1 MLLVLVLLYILIT
14 TTIITS
20 SFIKYKRGTNKNILN
35 DVREHINLELP
46 LREKNIIKKIN
57 GFYGLI
63 GPNIPIDSNINS
75 LFELFTGNGVI
86 QGVFFNKGNLTF
98 VKHLIKTEKILYEEK
113 NGKIPTN
120 FILTMF
126 FLLLNK
132 IKLFPNVMGMANT
145 AILNVKN
152 KNYALFERD
161 HPYSID
167 INLKSS
173 TIKTIEKRYIERVEH
188 FSGHSKTTSNG
199 NIETI
204 DYKVCKK
211 NVNYYLLNKDFSVI
225 EDIEFKFNYIPII
238 HDFYSD
244 QNYLTMIDSP
254 LTHKLEN
261 IFRKKLPIN
270 LNCNKDTFIYVYNK
284 KTTVCEKYICEK
296 GFYVFHYAYIKHKQD
311 TIEIYASQYDEFD
324 FTSVNIKGNYRMIN
338 INKKTKKVS
347 IQKNPEIEK
356 YNLDFPIL
364 FKDKVI
370 SRNYDNR
377 RINGFVITKDLKI
390 EKSLMYEKKHI
401 CGEHSVIYIE
411 KIPYLIFFNIEFS
424 EEPKNYNN
432 FLSLVNLNNYD
443 IIDIKLEYKL
453 NLGFHSVFIE
463 NSLGN

>member
-1 MLLVLVLLYILIT
+1 MLLVLLYILIT
-14 TTIITS
+14 SKITS
-20 SFIKYKRGTNKNILN
+20 SFIKYKTGINKNILY

-63 GPNIPIDSNINS
+63 GPNIDMDSNIDS
-75 LFELFTGNGVI
+75 LFELFTGDGII
-86 QGVFFNKGNLTF
+86 QGMFFNKGNLTF
-98 VKHLIKTEKILYEEK
+98 VKHLIKTEKVLFEEK
-113 NGKIPTN
+113 VGRIPNN

-132 IKLFPNVMGMANT
+132 IKLFPNIMGMANT

-161 HPYSID
+161 YPYL
-167 INLKSS
+167 INVDLEKKEVS
-173 TIKTIEKRYIERVEH
+173 TVKKVHIGAFQH

-204 DYKVCKK
+204 DYKVCNK
-211 NVNYYLLNKDFSVI
+211 NVNYYLLNNDFSVTNSFKI
-225 EDIEFKFNYIPII
+225 KFNYVPII
-238 HDFYSD
+238 HDFCSND
-244 QNYLTMIDSP
+244 DLLIITDAP
-254 LTHKLEN
+254 LMYKIEN
-261 IFRKKLPIN
+261 IFTKKVPIMLDCTKETFIHVYDKRKKSI
-270 LNCNKDTFIYVYNK
+270 K
-284 KTTVCEKYICEK
+284 KYAYEK
-296 GFYVFHYAYIKHKQD
+296 GFYILHYAYLKDKKE
-311 TIEIYASQYDEFD
+311 TIEIYASHYNEFD
-324 FTSVNIKGNYRMIN
+324 FTNVNIKGNYRMIE
-338 INKKTKKVS
+338 INKFTKKVS
-347 IQKNPEIEK
+347 LHTNSELEK

-364 FKDKVI
+364 FQDKVI
-370 SRNYDNR
+370 SRNYENR
-377 RINGFVITKDLKI
+377 RINGFVITKDLQFYK
-390 EKSLMYEKKHI
+390 ELFYENKHI
-401 CGEHSVIYIE
+401 CGEPSVMYIE

-443 IIDIKLEYKL
+443 IIDIKLGTNL

>member
-1 MLLVLVLLYILIT
+1 MLLLLFLLNCLLFQT
-14 TTIITS
+14 NSAFMSKSKITS
-20 SFIKYKRGTNKNILN
+20 KYSDVNEKIIL
-35 DVREHINLELP
+35 DLP
-46 LREKNIIKKIN
+46 VKQEKIIKKLN

-63 GPNIPIDSNINS
+63 GPNIAIDSNINS

-86 QGVFFNKGNLTF
+86 QGVFFNKGKLTF

-113 NGKIPTN
+113 NGKIPTH

-167 INLKSS
+167 INLKSN

-188 FSGHSKTTSNG
+188 FSGHSKTTNNG

-225 EDIEFKFNYIPII
+225 DEIEFKFNYIPII

-296 GFYVFHYAYIKHKQD
+296 GFYVFHYAYIKYKQD

-390 EKSLMYEKKHI
+390 EKSLMYGKKHI

-411 KIPYLIFFNIEFS
+411 KTPYLIFFNIEFS